1 MSEIWKDCPHY
12 PNYLISN
19 RGRVFD
25 LTTHR
30 IVKIWQN
37 NEGYQLVQ
45 LRNNTNRNEKIHRL
59 VALAFIPNP
68 ENKPMVNHKDEN
80 PLNNFVENLE
90 WCSAQYNAN
99 YGTRN
104 ERMAQ
109 NHKYPKLGDN
119 PRARAVFCVE
129 LNKTFDCA
137 KRAEKELGIWG
148 SSIGSACRGK
158 WKTAGGF
165 HWKYVDD

>member
-1 MSEIWKDCPHY
+1 MNEIWKDCPHS

-68 ENKPMVNHKDEN
+68 QGYCKVEHKNGIKNDN
-80 PLNNFVENLE
+80 RVSNLE
-90 WCSAQYNAN
+90 W
-99 YGTRN
+99 R
-104 ERMAQ
+104 
-109 NHKYPKLGDN
+109 
-119 PRARAVFCVE
+119 
-129 LNKTFDCA
+129 
-137 KRAEKELGIWG
+137 
-148 SSIGSACRGK
+148 
-158 WKTAGGF
+158 
-165 HWKYVDD
+165 

>member
-1 MSEIWKDCPHY
+1 MNEIWKDCPHY

-37 NEGYQLVQ
+37 NEGYQLVS

-68 ENKPMVNHKDEN
+68 QGYCKVEHKNGIKNDN
-80 PLNNFVENLE
+80 RVSNLE
-90 WCSAQYNAN
+90 W
-99 YGTRN
+99 R
-104 ERMAQ
+104 
-109 NHKYPKLGDN
+109 
-119 PRARAVFCVE
+119 
-129 LNKTFDCA
+129 
-137 KRAEKELGIWG
+137 
-148 SSIGSACRGK
+148 
-158 WKTAGGF
+158 
-165 HWKYVDD
+165 